1 MFEKFTLIAKL
12 IEFLISLLEERVV
25 KIKQPECSGFLDL
38 EWTSMFDGS
47 HGGQAASFYSPCKS
61 GIYGDSAR
69 GIHIDSSS
77 LSFSDNYFKVLIEIF
92 ELQEWL
98 TTQWKAY
105 FE

>member
-1 MFEKFTLIAKL
+1 MSSGVSF
-12 IEFLISLLEERVV
+12 SLTMYTSTV
-25 KIKQPECSGFLDL
+25 LD
-38 EWTSMFDGS
+38 
-47 HGGQAASFYSPCKS
+47 ASFYSPCKS

-69 GIHIDSSS
+69 GIRIDSSS